1 VRSLQA
7 YILVNRRKKRQ
18 ARLSQSLRRR
28 VGRGGFAVS
37 SVAVL
42 VLALVLVS
50 VSAAYANLISDLPS
64 VAQLPVLLEPERGIL
79 MQPTRL
85 YDRSGENLL
94 LVLENP
100 NIPRRYLALDPG
112 YPEHISPYL
121 VQVTIAL
128 YDPHFWVH
136 PGFLWEDLL
145 EPQPQTLPER
155 LVDDLLLQDESPG
168 LRRTLRMRL
177 LAAQLVSAYGRSQ
190 LLEWYFNSVYYG
202 HLAYGADS
210 AARLYLDKSAA
221 QLNLFEAALLAP
233 VAEAPALNPLDTPTA
248 ALERQDE
255 ALNRLLS
262 MGVINVDERIE
273 AIKKPPVL
281 VTEAADP
288 VQIAPAF
295 NRMVLEQLI
304 ARFGRSQVERG
315 GLQVITSL
323 DYELQLQLTCAAQAQ
338 LLRIGGENVLPALPG
353 GRTCDAARFLPALP
367 PDFTPLESETVA
379 SAVVLEVETGQVLA
393 LLGDSTAAVQSSEL
407 NGRQPGSLLTP
418 FVAMAGFARGIG
430 PASLVWD
437 IPSSQ
442 DYPSWQNPDGVYH
455 GPQRLR
461 LALANDYLMP
471 LSQLLLQI
479 GPVNVWRLAEP
490 LGLAFDSVSQP
501 ADLLFEGG
509 SLSPLEMAQAYSV
522 FARQGTLVGERRGRD
537 SRLKPILLLRVEDNN
552 GRVLLDEP
560 ALEQQAVLS
569 QPLAYLVHH
578 VISDDTARWPS
589 LGYPNPLEIGRP
601 AGAKI
606 GLADGGHQVWTAGYT
621 PQRLAV
627 VWMGSDVRPL
637 DPRMAAG
644 IWHAAL
650 QYSSQ
655 DLPPLGWQAPA
666 GISTAVVC
674 DPSGLLPTVNCPS
687 TVEEVFLSGSEP
699 VEYDSLYHAVQI
711 NRETGRLATV
721 FTPLEMIEQHIFM
734 AVPPEAQAWALAAGI
749 AQPPL
754 DYDSISSPLA
764 SLQASI
770 TAPQAYSYVK
780 GTVLIRGTAAGEGFE
795 SYRLQV
801 GKGLNPRA
809 WLQIGDP
816 VTRLV
821 QNGILGYWDTDGLD
835 GLFALRLL
843 VVYSDRQVETA
854 VIQVTV
860 DNQAPQVQ
868 VTYPTSGQVFVYPGN
883 RNVNFQAEAQ
893 ENIEIDRVEWYIN
906 GEIAGETRQAPY
918 ILPWEGSFGEYELVV
933 KVFDAAG
940 NKGESS
946 PIRFSMQFAE

>member
-1 VRSLQA
+1 
-7 YILVNRRKKRQ
+7 
-18 ARLSQSLRRR
+18 
-28 VGRGGFAVS
+28 
-37 SVAVL
+37 
-42 VLALVLVS
+42 
-50 VSAAYANLISDLPS
+50 
-64 VAQLPVLLEPERGIL
+64 
-79 MQPTRL
+79 
-85 YDRSGENLL
+85 

-273 AIKKPPVL
+273 AIKKQPVL

-323 DYELQLQLTCAAQAQ
+323 DYELQLQITCAAQAQ
-338 LLRIGGENVLPALPG
+338 LLRIGGKNVLPALPG
-353 GRTCDAARFLPALP
+353 GRTCDADRFLPGLP
-367 PDFTPLESETVA
+367 PDFTSLESETAA

-442 DYPSWQNPDGVYH
+442 DHPSWQNPDGVYH

-461 LALANDYLMP
+461 LALANDYLIP

-501 ADLLFEGG
+501 VDLLFEGG

-537 SRLKPILLLRVEDNN
+537 SRLKSILLLRVEDIN

-578 VISDDTARWPS
+578 VISDDPARWPS

-627 VWMGSDVRPL
+627 VWMGSDDRPL
-637 DPRMAAG
+637 DPKMAAG

-721 FTPLEMIEQHIFM
+721 FTPLEMIEQHTFM
-734 AVPPEAQAWALAAGI
+734 AVPPQAQAWALAAGI

-754 DYDSISSPLA
+754 DYDSISSPMA

-770 TAPQAYSYVK
+770 TAPQGYSYVK
-780 GTVLIRGTAAGEGFE
+780 GTVLIRGTAAGDGFE
-795 SYRLQV
+795 TYRLQV
-801 GKGLNPRA
+801 GEGLNPRA

-816 VTRLV
+816 VTRPV
-821 QNGILGYWDTDGLD
+821 QNGILGYWDTEGLD
-835 GLFALRLL
+835 GLYALRLL

-860 DNQAPQVQ
+860 DNQVPQVQ
-868 VTYPTSGQVFVYPGN
+868 VTYPTSDQVFVYPGN
-883 RNVNFQAEAQ
+883 RNVNFQAEVQ

-906 GEIAGETRQAPY
+906 GEIDGETRQAPY

-946 PIRFSMQFAE
+946 AVRFSMKYAE